1 MVPRITGIT
10 KQMTQK
16 TNQRLKLEA
25 FWAKHNAKTQHS
37 QANKGSVIQA
47 LFQSV
52 IAFQKT
58 LCTVLH

>member
-1 MVPRITGIT
+1 
-10 KQMTQK
+10 MTQK